1 MNFAIDQY
9 SHLNSP
15 IHRWDERYKLI
26 GLLTLMFAFASVQDL
41 RLIPVMLGVT
51 LIFYSLSKL
60 PFSFLL
66 KRLTYP
72 GFFLLG
78 VIGLLPF
85 LSGETILWQWGFLA
99 IRQEGCLAV
108 LLIVSRFLAIL
119 TLGFVLVGTSPFLN
133 LIKALRSLGLS
144 PILTDM
150 ILISYRYLFELG
162 YQFKTM
168 QKASRL
174 RGFKPHQFNLR
185 TLQVYAALAG
195 SLLVRSYQQSE
206 QVYKAMKLRGYGI
219 KIAPNPHKKGGFDQ
233 YSAIALFLTLA
244 IAASVIGFEIVF

>member
-26 GLLTLMFAFASVQDL
+26 GLSTLMFAFAAVQDL
-41 RLIPVMLGVT
+41 RLIPIMLLVT

-60 PFSFLL
+60 PLYFLL
-66 KRLTYP
+66 QRLTYP

-85 LSGETILWQWGFLA
+85 MSGETILWQWGFLT

-108 LLIVSRFLAIL
+108 LLITSRFLAIL
-119 TLGFVLVGTSPFLN
+119 TLGFVLLGTSSFLN

-162 YQFKTM
+162 HQFKTM
-168 QKASRL
+168 QKASKL
-174 RGFKPHQFNLR
+174 RGFKPHHLNYR

-219 KIAPNPHKKGGFDQ
+219 KIGANSHKKGGVNG
-233 YSAIALFLTLA
+233 YSAIALFLTLG
-244 IAASVIGFEIVF
+244 IAACVIGFELVL

>member
-1 MNFAIDQY
+1 MNFSIDQY

-26 GLLTLMFAFASVQDL
+26 GLFTLMFAFAAVQDL
-41 RLIPVMLGVT
+41 RLIPVMLLIT
-51 LIFYSLSKL
+51 LIFFSLSKL
-60 PFSFLL
+60 PLSFLIE
-66 KRLTYP
+66 RLTYP

-85 LSGETILWQWGFLA
+85 FSGQTILLQWGVLTV
-99 IRQEGCLAV
+99 RQEGCLAV

-119 TLGFVLVGTSPFLN
+119 TLGFVLLGTSSFLS

-150 ILISYRYLFELG
+150 IFISYRYLFELG

-174 RGFKPHQFNLR
+174 RGFNPHQFNRR

-195 SLLVRSYQQSE
+195 SLLVRSYQKSE
-206 QVYKAMKLRGYGI
+206 QVYKAMKLRGYGN
-219 KIAPNPHKKGGFDQ
+219 KMAPSPHKKGGVDG
-233 YSAIALFLTLA
+233 YSAIALFLTLI
-244 IAASVIGFEIVF
+244 IAASVIGFELIY